1 MASSIVL
8 GIALYAMRITA
19 QSTTTISMFLNM
31 ENSHSTP
38 IITASIVRAGPTAT
52 TYVANCDYTDS
63 SEQCAMTDLTVTTG
77 PSWQD
82 FTSSG
87 PDGSYGM
94 SCTFIGT
101 TDGTC
106 SFTQS
111 ADGSVYSDT
120 INYADPTNPFPG
132 FLPVLVTA
140 GVEKL
145 ALESS
150 PTASSIDASQTAS
163 SSKAGETGASSEA
176 TSSTLFQTGTSPVPG
191 QATSGQAANGSKSV
205 LPYTPG
211 CLLSLLIVL
220 GML

>member
-1 MASSIVL
+1 MASSIFL
-8 GIALYAMRITA
+8 GVALYALRITA

-38 IITASIVRAGPTAT
+38 IITASIVHADPTAT

-63 SEQCAMTDLTVTTG
+63 SEQCAMTDLTIKTG
-77 PSWQD
+77 SSWQD

-87 PDGSYGM
+87 SGGSYEM

-101 TDGTC
+101 TDGACT
-106 SFTQS
+106 FTQS
-111 ADGSVYSDT
+111 GGGSVYSDT
-120 INYADPTNPFPG
+120 INYADATNPFPG
-132 FLPVLVTA
+132 FVPVLVTA

-145 ALESS
+145 ALQSS

-163 SSKAGETGASSEA
+163 SSKPGEAGASSAA
-176 TSSTLFQTGTSPVPG
+176 TSSTLVQTSTSPASG
-191 QATSGQAANGSKSV
+191 QATNGSKNV
-205 LPYTPG
+205 LPYTPT
-211 CLLSLLIVL
+211 CLLGLLIVL